1 MENTWHHNE
10 DGKTMQEVN
19 KKIHRESTH
28 RRSMSL
34 KRKN

>member
-1 MENTWHHNE
+1 
-10 DGKTMQEVN
+10 MQEVN
-19 KKIHRESTH
+19 KKIHREFTH